1 MFRRWTVDLALDNN
15 KDPRV
20 RVNFNITMCDLK
32 CEFAVSKSFYY
43 TCVFFILCNRHHPVY
58 SLSNLSN
65 SPSPVDVVS
74 VLGTDQNVT
83 SHITKWHMDAQGV
96 RQRFQ
101 GRNRQQHD
109 ILLKDNAV
117 KESIEDLHADGEDA
131 ISLDAT
137 TFEFAKNENE
147 YLFVDF
153 CKLRNGTGIGMA
165 IAMKSLHSISISAHT
180 RTKRRILVL
189 SLS

>member
-1 MFRRWTVDLALDNN
+1 
-15 KDPRV
+15 
-20 RVNFNITMCDLK
+20 
-32 CEFAVSKSFYY
+32 
-43 TCVFFILCNRHHPVY
+43 VY

-131 ISLDAT
+131 ISLDVT

-165 IAMKSLHSISISAHT
+165 IAIGGLHYFNFCSHSYKKTHPGALIVVIWLLLGKRSPKS
-180 RTKRRILVL
+180 
-189 SLS
+189 